1 MTSTSSASET
11 STMDNEKLQ
20 QFMGKILSDFGG
32 AGGSVLAYIGDK
44 LGLYKAM
51 SDFGKPITSQE
62 LANLTG
68 TSERYIREWLANQA
82 AGGYLTYDACS
93 QTYTLPYE
101 HAQALLNENSPVYI
115 AGGFQIMM
123 SFYRDEPK
131 IIEAF
136 KTGKGIAWGE
146 HDKDLYEGTE
156 RFYRPAYIG
165 NLVSSWIPALDNGK
179 LEQRLKQ
186 EGGLKVADIGC
197 GHGITTILM
206 AKAYRNCK
214 FFGFDNHP
222 ASIDYARNKAR
233 QEGLGEDRIRF
244 EVASSTNFPFPTTKW
259 GSSSNN
265 KQLQEQAEERYDLIA
280 FFDSLHDMGDPQGAV
295 AHALKT
301 LKKPDGIV
309 MIVEPF
315 ANDKLE
321 DNLNPIGRIYYAG
334 STMICVPAS
343 LSHNGP
349 ALGAQAG
356 EARISQVVKAGGFKH
371 FRRATHTLFNIVY
384 EAKA

>member
-1 MTSTSSASET
+1 MTSSASET
-11 STMDNEKLQ
+11 STIDNEKLQ

-32 AGGSVLAYIGDK
+32 AGGCVLAYIGDK

-51 SDFGKPITSQE
+51 SNFGKPITSQE
-62 LANLTG
+62 LANLTS
-68 TSERYIREWLANQA
+68 TSGRYIREWLANQA
-82 AGGYLTYDACS
+82 AGGYLTYDPSS
-93 QTYTLPYE
+93 QRYTLPLE
-101 HAQALLNENSPVYI
+101 HAQALVNENSPVYV

-123 SFYRDEPK
+123 SYYRDEPK

-136 KTGKGIAWGE
+136 KTGKGIAWGDR
-146 HDKDLYEGTE
+146 HKDMHEGTE
-156 RFYRPAYIG
+156 RFYRPAYTG

-179 LEQRLKQ
+179 VEQRLKQ

-206 AKAYRNCK
+206 AKAYPNCE
-214 FFGFDNHP
+214 FYGFDNHA
-222 ASIDYARNKAR
+222 ASIEYARNKAR
-233 QEGLGEDRIRF
+233 EEGLGEGRVRF
-244 EVASSTNFPFPTTKW
+244 EIASSTNFPFPTTK
-259 GSSSNN
+259 GNSSSNN
-265 KQLQEQAEERYDLIA
+265 KQLQEQAEEGYDLIA
-280 FFDSLHDMGDPQGAV
+280 FFDSLHDMEDPQGA
-295 AHALKT
+295 AIHALKT
-301 LKKPDGIV
+301 LKPDGIV

-334 STMICVPAS
+334 STMICIPTS
-343 LSHNGP
+343 LSQNGP

-356 EARISQVVKAGGFKH
+356 QARISKVVKAGGFKH
-371 FRRATHTLFNIVY
+371 FKRATQTPFNIVY

>member
-1 MTSTSSASET
+1 MTSSASET

-44 LGLYKAM
+44 LG
-51 SDFGKPITSQE
+51 
-62 LANLTG
+62 
-68 TSERYIREWLANQA
+68 
-82 AGGYLTYDACS
+82 
-93 QTYTLPYE
+93 
-101 HAQALLNENSPVYI
+101 
-115 AGGFQIMM
+115 
-123 SFYRDEPK
+123 
-131 IIEAF
+131 
-136 KTGKGIAWGE
+136 
-146 HDKDLYEGTE
+146 
-156 RFYRPAYIG
+156 
-165 NLVSSWIPALDNGK
+165 
-179 LEQRLKQ
+179 
-186 EGGLKVADIGC
+186 
-197 GHGITTILM
+197 
-206 AKAYRNCK
+206 
-214 FFGFDNHP
+214 
-222 ASIDYARNKAR
+222 
-233 QEGLGEDRIRF
+233 
-244 EVASSTNFPFPTTKW
+244 
-259 GSSSNN
+259 SNN

-356 EARISQVVKAGGFKH
+356 EARISQIVKAGGFKH